1 MADEQNINPE
11 EQTTEATASAEAT
24 ADKSADEESKVDNK
38 STKAKAKT
46 DESELTANAKK
57 VVDMVSEM
65 KVLELAELV
74 KILEDKFGVSAAPV
88 EVAAAGSGVVAG
100 GAEAEKKSAYNVV
113 LVDAGSNKIGVIK
126 AVREVVPEL
135 GLKEAK
141 DLVEAAPKPVKEG
154 VKKEQAEE
162 MKAKLEAAGAKV
174 DLQ

>member
-11 EQTTEATASAEAT
+11 EQATEATASAEAT

-74 KILEDKFGVSAAPV
+74 KVLEDKFGVSAAPV
-88 EVAAAGSGVVAG
+88 AVAAAGGGVVAG

-162 MKAKLEAAGAKV
+162 MKAKLEAAGAKGN
-174 DLQ
+174 